1 MTTHTL
7 TATLLGT
14 GQSYSLLNS
23 GGLTVSV
30 GDILNLTVSAGFPA
44 TVPNRTDQR
53 VSEVGGSIQGPI
65 LGQNHQSPKEFTYT
79 VPPDGTLARTEALW
93 FYGSRNQTNFYY
105 SATARIWGTSGV
117 NGERRGYFQLNV
129 NAYACQAASPLGSVN
144 VSIPT
149 TVTATPTVTIS
160 GASVA
165 TTGCSLRIRARQTS
179 PSASTGAWQPSGQMT
194 VTVTR
199 GNTYVFEVGHHGSS
213 GSPTTISSAATLIPY
228 SEADLNVNTS
238 AANYTTTDGTFSFT
252 VTSVDST
259 GTNKYIIKES
269 NPQNRVVYLLNNNL
283 VSKPPGNYNIDSDNP
298 ANVPAPS
305 GASPTVITYDV
316 WGKRAS
322 SVGGG
327 VGISVYQ
334 KTTASFTVTRA
345 AANTFNEVI
354 TETSGSHFDR
364 NSGAG
369 QGHYLNITS
378 AIAAKYYNVSKSAAN
393 ISTPLLSTTWP
404 QGANS
409 TSKSFAVTDNVAVPS
424 GTNGTTT
431 SYYLWRSDA
440 ANGTGAAYTGRS
452 YTRTLVVDDRFS
464 FSSSS
469 VELLP
474 GVSSFTQTIAN
485 TIPGHSYRIKRG
497 VSTLVT
503 VVATAAN
510 TTVTVPESSLGNST
524 GDAVTHTLL
533 TQAPL
538 NYPTHYSTGKTY
550 TVTRIAA
557 SVPGTYGLNVFAT
570 DGTTKLYDTVIRTA
584 RLWKAG
590 TSGSAAANGGT
601 VSVSVTGLT
610 TAGAADFNIVLQ
622 TQADYGGTQ
631 SAAAQTG
638 GRFSFSVGNGSFVIT
653 NPTTI
658 AQTYKY
664 YVFKTGGT

>member
-1 MTTHTL
+1 MTTYTDSK
-7 TATLLGT
+7 TLLGT
-14 GQSYSLLNS
+14 GQTYSALNGS
-23 GGLTVSV
+23 GLTVSV
-30 GDILNLTVSAGFPA
+30 GDVINLEVIAGFPA
-44 TVPNRTDQR
+44 TVANRTDQR
-53 VSEVGGSIQGPI
+53 VSSVGNTPP
-65 LGQNHQSPKEFTYT
+65 LGENKASPHTFSYT
-79 VPPDGTLARTEALW
+79 VPFVSTSARTEYLY
-93 FYGSRNQTNFYY
+93 FYGSRNQTGGY
-105 SATARIWGTSGV
+105 SSAHARVWGTSGV
-117 NGERRGYFQLNV
+117 NGERRGSFKLNV
-129 NAYACQAASPLGSVN
+129 NAYACQADQPNGN
-144 VSIPT
+144 VA
-149 TVTATPTVTIS
+149 VAYDQNDLQTPTVVTVGGVS
-160 GASVA
+160 AA
-165 TTGCSLRIRARQTS
+165 KTGCTLRVRAS
-179 PSASTGAWQPSGQMT
+179 GGAWTSAGVMT
-194 VTVTR
+194 LSVSR
-199 GNTYVFEVGHHGSS
+199 GVSYTFEAAHHGSS
-213 GSPTTISSAATLIPY
+213 GSPASKTLYEQVPYTIPDVQIG
-228 SEADLNVNTS
+228 TS
-238 AANYTTTDGTFSFT
+238 ASSITTTDGTFT
-252 VTSVDST
+252 VNLT
-259 GTNKYIIKES
+259 GVSQAGSPYGASNKYIIKEADGT
-269 NPQNRVVYLLNNNL
+269 VVYLNNNNL
-283 VSKPPGNYNIDSDNP
+283 V
-298 ANVPAPS
+298 
-305 GASPTVITYDV
+305 
-316 WGKRAS
+316 AS
-322 SVGGG
+322 SVGGTSITSNKASNVPAG
-327 VGISVYQ
+327 TTKSYRVWAKRSQQAGGGAGIARYQ
-334 KTTASFTVTRA
+334 LTTASFTVTRA

-440 ANGTGAAYTGRS
+440 ADGTGAAYTGRS

-538 NYPTHYSTGKTY
+538 NYSTHYSTGKTY

-557 SVPGTYGLNVFAT
+557 AVAGTYGLNVFAT
-570 DGTTKLYDTVIRTA
+570 NGTTKLYDTAIRTA

-610 TAGAADFNIVLQ
+610 TSGAADFNIVLQ
-622 TQADYGGTQ
+622 TQADYGGSQ
-631 SAAAQTG
+631 AAAASTG

>member
-30 GDILNLTVSAGFPA
+30 GDILKLTVSAGFPA

-93 FYGSRNQTNFYY
+93 FYGSRNQTGAGGY
-105 SATARIWGTSGV
+105 SSAQARVWGTSGV

-213 GSPTTISSAATLIPY
+213 GSPTIISSNSTFIPY

-322 SVGGG
+322 SAGGG
-327 VGISVYQ
+327 VGISVYK
-334 KTTASFTVTRA
+334 KTSASFTVTRA
-345 AANTFNEVI
+345 AANTFNEVV
-354 TETSGSHFDR
+354 TETTGSYFDR
-364 NSGAG
+364 NSSAGAG
-369 QGHYLNITS
+369 HFLNITS
-378 AIAAKYYNVSKSAAN
+378 AIATKYYNVSTS
-393 ISTPLLSTTWP
+393 
-404 QGANS
+404 S
-409 TSKSFAVTDNVAVPS
+409 TSVSSPLMSAWTIAGATSKTFSVTDTPTVPS
-424 GTNGTTT
+424 GTNGTTVT
-431 SYYLWRSDA
+431 YYLWRSDA
-440 ANGTGAAYTGRS
+440 SNGSSPAYTGRS

-469 VELLP
+469 VSLLG
-474 GVSSFTQTIAN
+474 GVSQFTQTIAN
-485 TIPGHSYRIKRG
+485 TIPGHTYKIKRG
-497 VSTLVT
+497 STTLVT
-503 VVATAAN
+503 AVASSSN
-510 TTVTVPESSLGNST
+510 TTVTITESSLGSNT
-524 GDAVTHTLL
+524 GDSVTHTLH

-538 NYPTHYSTGKTY
+538 NFAFAYSTGKTY
-550 TVTRIAA
+550 TVTRTAA
-557 SVPGTYGLNVFAT
+557 TAPGAYGLEVFAAN
-570 DGTTKLYDTVIRTA
+570 GTTKLYDTVMRTA
-584 RLWKAG
+584 RLWASD
-590 TSGSAAANGGT
+590 TSNSAAASGGT
-601 VSVSVTGLT
+601 VSVSVSGLT
-610 TAGAADFNIVLQ
+610 NTSSDDFNIVLQ
-622 TQADYGGTQ
+622 TQADYGGQ
-631 SAAAQTG
+631 NNAAASQG
-638 GRFSFSVGNGSFVIT
+638 SAHSFTIGNGSFVIT
-653 NPTTI
+653 NNSTI

-664 YVFKTGGT
+664 FVFKTGGT

>member
-1 MTTHTL
+1 MTTYTL
-7 TATLLGT
+7 NTTLLGT

-23 GGLTVSV
+23 GGLNVSV
-30 GDILNLTVSAGFPA
+30 GDVVKLTVAAGFPG
-44 TVPNRTDQR
+44 TVANLTDPR
-53 VSEVGGSIQGPI
+53 VSEVGGSIEGPT
-65 LGQNHQSPKEFTYT
+65 LGQNHQSPKEFVYT
-79 VPPDGTLARTEALW
+79 IPAATDGDQSARTEALW

-129 NAYACQAASPLGSVN
+129 AAYACQAASPLGSVN
-144 VSIPT
+144 PSIAT
-149 TVTATPTVTIS
+149 TITATPTVTIS

-213 GSPTTISSAATLIPY
+213 GSPTIISSNSTFIPY
-228 SEADLNVNTS
+228 SIADLDVATNAS
-238 AANYTTTDGTFSFT
+238 SYTTTDGTFSFT
-252 VTSVDST
+252 VINVDST
-259 GTNKYIIKES
+259 GTNKYIIKEA
-269 NPQNRVVYLLNNNL
+269 NGTVPYLLNGNL
-283 VSKPPGNYNIDSDNP
+283 VSKPPGNYNILSDNP
-298 ANVPAPS
+298 SNVPAGTTKS
-305 GASPTVITYDV
+305 YEV

-327 VGISVYQ
+327 VGIGAYL
-334 KTTASFTVTRA
+334 KTTAAFTVTRA
-345 AANTFNEVI
+345 AANTFNEVV
-354 TETSGSHFDR
+354 TETSGSYFDR
-364 NSGAG
+364 NSSAGAG
-369 QGHYLNITS
+369 HFLNITS
-378 AIAAKYYNVSKSAAN
+378 AIATKYYNVSTS
-393 ISTPLLSTTWP
+393 
-404 QGANS
+404 S
-409 TSKSFAVTDNVAVPS
+409 TSVSSPLMSAWTIAGATSKTFTVTDTPTVPS
-424 GTNGTTT
+424 GANGTTVT
-431 SYYLWRSDA
+431 YYLWRSDA
-440 ANGTGAAYTGRS
+440 SNGSSPAYTGRS
-452 YTRTLVVDDRFS
+452 YARTLVVDDRFS
-464 FSSSS
+464 FSDSS

-503 VVATAAN
+503 AVATAAN

-524 GDAVTHTLL
+524 GDAVTHTLY

-538 NYPTHYSTGKTY
+538 NFAFAYSTGKTY
-550 TVTRIAA
+550 TVTRTAA
-557 SVPGTYGLNVFAT
+557 AVAGTYGLNVFAAN
-570 DGTTKLYDTVIRTA
+570 GTTKLYDTVIRTA

-631 SAAAQTG
+631 SSAASTG